1 MKNLFYTL
9 LFLLPVLSFA
19 ADQAKHVKADG
30 AAKLLSSGNVT
41 VVDVRTAEEFK
52 EGHIKD
58 AKNIDIMSDDF
69 EAQVGKLDKS
79 KPTLVHCQAG
89 TRSTRA
95 LKTFEKLGF
104 TDLTHLDDGFAG
116 WQAAGKPV
124 EK

>member
-1 MKNLFYTL
+1 MKTLLYSL
-9 LFLLPVLSFA
+9 LFLIPVIAFA
-19 ADQAKHVKADG
+19 ADKAKHVKSDE
-30 AAKLLSSGNVT
+30 AARIIASGNVT
-41 VVDVRTAEEFK
+41 IVDVRTPEEFK
-52 EGHIKD
+52 EGHIKG
-58 AKNIDIMSDDF
+58 ARNIDIMDNDF

-79 KPTLVHCQAG
+79 RPTLVHCQAG